1 MIFLFSVDQII
12 DDIVILEDINT
23 KEKREVDIDILP
35 DNIKE
40 GSILKYENNLYYM
53 DLDVEQRRRS
63 EFRER
68 LERLKNNNW

>member
-1 MIFLFSVDQII
+1 MFSVDQII

-40 GSILKYENNLYYM
+40 GSILKYENNLYYI

>member
-12 DDIVILEDINT
+12 DDIVILENINT

-40 GSILKYENNLYYM
+40 GSILKYENNLYYI

>member
-40 GSILKYENNLYYM
+40 GSILKYENNLYYI

>member
-1 MIFLFSVDQII
+1 MFSVDQII

-40 GSILKYENNLYYM
+40 GSILKYENNLYYI
-53 DLDVEQRRRS
+53 DLDVEQRRRF